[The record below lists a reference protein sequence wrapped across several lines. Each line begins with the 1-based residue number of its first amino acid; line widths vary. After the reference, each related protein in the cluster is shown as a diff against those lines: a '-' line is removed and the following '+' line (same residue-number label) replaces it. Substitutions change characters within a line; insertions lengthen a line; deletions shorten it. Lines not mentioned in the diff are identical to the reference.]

1 VVTPLVTAACIGSS
15 DFCIDTG
22 RRISLEPQ
30 EGDTLLE
37 DTRVDIRHL
46 FRASLDG
53 PRALL
58 ASACEYLH
66 VLKGVGPLY
75 VEQFRASHPY
85 LADWAQTVESFRRE
99 ELEIQSAVPS
109 SVNFGVFKVCICVS
123 VYLCICETVR
133 Q

>member
-1 VVTPLVTAACIGSS
+1 MTAACIGSS